1 MLNQL
6 AKIFK
11 KKRSEMGALS
21 LASMQVK
28 FKFDESNTHDP
39 TDVGFYSLFDT
50 NSMVEEFMLLAN
62 CAVA

>member
-1 MLNQL
+1 
-6 AKIFK
+6 
-11 KKRSEMGALS
+11 MGALS